1 MISVLAWVKRRTIL
15 NSLPLRHRLSAAPL
29 CSASMVTDEPVDVP
43 VWTLATEAT
52 TVPLAGD
59 FSAMS
64 PERLDEHRTVLA
76 ALADTPVATLEAHP
90 LPPDL
95 DTSQGLPLS
104 AASPLA
110 KALSQFVDQT
120 PAQFATSGGEGL
132 YRMVAPSKV
141 AAQVGAGL
149 LKPMKSSA
157 GGVHSALVG
166 NRGSIAAQ
174 ARFIP
179 VNNGAAANLTKLA
192 VAAPLIINAVAAFAS
207 LHAEQQRQR
216 AIERLT
222 ELVEKLH
229 QDRLDEARDRLD
241 SCRSP
246 ITKATAILLDLGQ
259 IGEALGLGPA
269 VHTIE
274 NALSSATRRV
284 DGWKASLDD
293 IADRPVEL
301 QKVKRLFPGINNPN
315 GEFHVHVELARAA
328 IALKRRVLVLQAVE
342 QAQLNPGNTFERFV
356 RVLQQEQSEVDELE
370 SGLNAVL
377 MGLSQLQL
385 DRSHGVRDFAFS
397 SAQVDELLH
406 ATRRFR
412 AFADGISETDSR
424 PMDVVIDIVRA
435 TDGSV
440 IVLPAQPATA

>member
-1 MISVLAWVKRRTIL
+1 M
-15 NSLPLRHRLSAAPL
+15 
-29 CSASMVTDEPVDVP
+29 ASDDHVEVP
-43 VWTLATEAT
+43 IWTLATDAA
-52 TVPLAGD
+52 TVPLVGD

-64 PERLDEHRTVLA
+64 PERLDELRTVLA
-76 ALADTPVATLEAHP
+76 ALADTPIATLEAHP

-110 KALSQFVDQT
+110 QALSQFADQI
-120 PAQFATSGGEGL
+120 PAHFATSGGEAL

-149 LKPMKSSA
+149 LEPMKSSA
-157 GGVHSALVG
+157 GGVYSALMG
-166 NRGSIAAQ
+166 KRGIAAQ

-179 VNNGAAANLTKLA
+179 VNNGAAANVTKLV

-216 AIERLT
+216 AIERVT

-229 QDRLDEARDRLD
+229 QDRLEEERDRLD

-246 ITKATAILLDLGQ
+246 ITKATAILLDRGL

-269 VHTIE
+269 VHTVD
-274 NALSSATRRV
+274 NAMSSATRRINAWNELL
-284 DGWKASLDD
+284 DGVAG
-293 IADRPVEL
+293 RPVEL
-301 QKVKRLFPGINNPN
+301 HKVKRMFPGISNPN
-315 GEFHVHVELARAA
+315 GEFHAHVELARAA
-328 IALKRRVLVLQAVE
+328 IALKRRILVLQAVE
-342 QAQLNPGNTFERFV
+342 QAQLNAGNTFERFV
-356 RVLQQEQSEVDELE
+356 QVLKQDQSEVDELE
-370 SGLNAVL
+370 SRLNAL
-377 MGLSQLQL
+377 LLGLSQLQL

-406 ATRRFR
+406 ATRHFR
-412 AFADGISETDSR
+412 TFADGISETIGR
-424 PMDVVIDIVRA
+424 PMDVAIDIVRT
-435 TDGSV
+435 TDGSI
-440 IVLPAQPATA
+440 IVLPAQPAMA

>member
-1 MISVLAWVKRRTIL
+1 MA
-15 NSLPLRHRLSAAPL
+15 
-29 CSASMVTDEPVDVP
+29 TDEPVDVP

-52 TVPLAGD
+52 TVPLVGD

-64 PERLDEHRTVLA
+64 PERLDELRTVLA

-90 LPPDL
+90 VPPDI
-95 DTSQGLPLS
+95 DIKQGLSLS
-104 AASPLA
+104 ATSPLA
-110 KALSQFVDQT
+110 QTLSQFADQI
-120 PAQFATSGGEGL
+120 PAHFTTSSGEVL

-149 LKPMKSSA
+149 LEPMKSSA
-157 GGVHSALVG
+157 GGIHSAMVG
-166 NRGSIAAQ
+166 KRGITAQ
-174 ARFIP
+174 ARFMP

-192 VAAPLIINAVAAFAS
+192 VAAPLIINAFAAFAS

-229 QDRLDEARDRLD
+229 QDRVDEARDRLD

-246 ITKATAILLDLGQ
+246 ITKATAILLDRGL

-269 VHTIE
+269 VHTVD
-274 NALSSATRRV
+274 NAISSATRRI
-284 DGWKASLDD
+284 DGWKDVLDG

-301 QKVKRLFPGINNPN
+301 HKVKRLFPGINSHD
-315 GEFHVHVELARAA
+315 GEFHAHVELARAA
-328 IALKRRVLVLQAVE
+328 IALKRQILVLQAVE
-342 QAQLNPGNTFERFV
+342 QAQLNPDNTFERFV
-356 RVLQQEQSEVDELE
+356 QVLQQEQSEVDELE
-370 SGLNAVL
+370 SRLNAVL
-377 MGLSQLQL
+377 MGLSRLQL

-412 AFADGISETDSR
+412 TFADGLSESTGS
-424 PMDVVIDIVRA
+424 PMDVAIDIVRA

-440 IVLPAQPATA
+440 IVLPASPAPA

>member
-1 MISVLAWVKRRTIL
+1 M
-15 NSLPLRHRLSAAPL
+15 
-29 CSASMVTDEPVDVP
+29 ASGEPIEVP
-43 VWTLATEAT
+43 VWTLATDAV
-52 TVPLAGD
+52 TVPLVGD

-64 PERLDEHRTVLA
+64 PERLAELRTVLA

-104 AASPLA
+104 SASPLA
-110 KALSQFVDQT
+110 QALSQFAEQI
-120 PAQFATSGGEGL
+120 PAHFATSGGEAL

-149 LKPMKSSA
+149 LGPMKSSA

-166 NRGSIAAQ
+166 KRGIAAQ

-179 VNNGAAANLTKLA
+179 VNNSAAANVTKLV

-216 AIERLT
+216 AIERVT

-229 QDRLDEARDRLD
+229 QDRLEEERDRLD
-241 SCRSP
+241 GCRSP
-246 ITKATAILLDLGQ
+246 IAKATAILLDRGL

-269 VHTIE
+269 VHTVD
-274 NALSSATRRV
+274 NAMSSATRRINGWNELL
-284 DGWKASLDD
+284 DG
-293 IADRPVEL
+293 IAGRPVEVH
-301 QKVKRLFPGINNPN
+301 KVKRMFPGINSPD
-315 GEFHVHVELARAA
+315 GEFHAHVELARAA
-328 IALKRRVLVLQAVE
+328 MALKRRILVLQAVE
-342 QAQLNPGNTFERFV
+342 QAQLNAGNNFERFV
-356 RVLQQEQSEVDELE
+356 QVLQQEQSEIDELE
-370 SGLNAVL
+370 SKLNAL
-377 MGLSQLQL
+377 LLGLSQLQL

-412 AFADGISETDSR
+412 TFADGISETAGR
-424 PMDVVIDIVRA
+424 PTDVAIDIVRT

-440 IVLPAQPATA
+440 IVLPAQPAVA